1 MLVWPNCL
9 FQSCLPKC
17 LVDLSS
23 VGQSAQRW
31 NIHPDKQT
39 DKYEHCFHQCVNS
52 KQHKVLF
59 SRGLVEFWD
68 LHLLPVS
75 VFLCLNTS
83 SISWTLLFIMLYD
96 AMRASNLAAWICWHK
111 NIDEAGQWWWL
122 MGRWSGFSTQN
133 CSYVWQIRINI
144 SFTVFCSVATEQHI
158 IHAACLSKV
167 LMELSWLPFQSL
179 CKQLHIFLD
188 ASLQTAQRKHLE
200 KNRSICNT

>member
-1 MLVWPNCL
+1 MSAKMLSGSLQCWTVCTAVKYTPW
-9 FQSCLPKC
+9 
-17 LVDLSS
+17 
-23 VGQSAQRW
+23 
-31 NIHPDKQT
+31 QT
-39 DKYEHCFHQCVNS
+39 NRQ
-52 KQHKVLF
+52 
-59 SRGLVEFWD
+59 
-68 LHLLPVS
+68 
-75 VFLCLNTS
+75 
-83 SISWTLLFIMLYD
+83 IWTLLSPVCEFKTTQSPFFQGFGIVLRSAFASCLSVSLFKHCQHQLNTFIHYALWCYESLQPSSMDL
-96 AMRASNLAAWICWHK
+96 LTQKHWW
-111 NIDEAGQWWWL
+111 GWQWWWL